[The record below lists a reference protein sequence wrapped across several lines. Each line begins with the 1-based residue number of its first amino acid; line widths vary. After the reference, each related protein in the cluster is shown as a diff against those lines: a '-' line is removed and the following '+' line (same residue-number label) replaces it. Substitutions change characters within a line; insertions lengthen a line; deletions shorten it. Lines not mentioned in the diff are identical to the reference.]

1 MTGPYGENP
10 VRQSR
15 AWLPMDD
22 HTTMTFAITFHPLR
36 PLNDEEIAR
45 AREGAGA
52 NFVGEAN
59 FLPPNSEPGGAWRP
73 KGSRENDY
81 FWSRELQRTKFYSGF
96 PEFWAQ
102 DAAMQEGMGPIYDR
116 GKEHL
121 GTSDLGII
129 RVRQRLLQA
138 AKALRDQ
145 RITPPAADQPELYQV
160 RGAAVLLPSD
170 AAWFEA
176 TGEQRRVIPG
186 VNQAG
191 V

>member
-1 MTGPYGENP
+1 M
-10 VRQSR
+10 
-15 AWLPMDD
+15 
-22 HTTMTFAITFHPLR
+22 
-36 PLNDEEIAR
+36 
-45 AREGAGA
+45 
-52 NFVGEAN
+52 
-59 FLPPNSEPGGAWRP
+59 
-73 KGSRENDY
+73 
-81 FWSRELQRTKFYSGF
+81 
-96 PEFWAQ
+96 
-102 DAAMQEGMGPIYDR
+102 
-116 GKEHL
+116 
-121 GTSDLGII
+121 
-129 RVRQRLLQA
+129 RQRLLQA